1 MLNVISGGAG
11 FIGMNLG
18 IKLIAENEKVLS
30 IDNFS
35 GGMTSYPA
43 LLIENPN
50 FDYFELDLSKE
61 LDNEALQ
68 KFQSYLSGED
78 FRIWHFAANSDIQKG
93 VNNSFFDYRDT
104 LGTTLAMIELSRKY
118 KPKSFIFSSSSA
130 VYGDHK
136 GMSTSE
142 TAELMPISNYGN
154 MKLSSEIALQ
164 NSFEALGIPYYIFR
178 FPNVIGLPLTHGLIH
193 DVYKKLLAK
202 PSSIQV
208 LGDGRQQKPYIHVND
223 LLAAIFSITTS
234 QAQNLVVNIGPDDEG
249 ITVEEIVNGM
259 RDQFSPSTNLI
270 FGKTKQGW
278 LGDIPQYKLDVTKL
292 SQSFDISKLS
302 SRNAVLLVI
311 QELMEIHK

>member
-11 FIGMNLG
+11 FIGMNLA

-35 GGMTSYPA
+35 GGKSSYPA

-50 FDYFELDLSKE
+50 FEHFELDLSEE
-61 LDNEALQ
+61 LNNEALV
-68 KFQSYLSGED
+68 KFQSYLSRED
-78 FRIWHFAANSDIQKG
+78 YRIWHFAANSDIQKG
-93 VNNSFFDYRDT
+93 VNNSFFDYKDT

-118 KPKSFIFSSSSA
+118 RPKSFVFASSSA

-136 GMSTSE
+136 GVSTSE
-142 TAELMPISNYGN
+142 TAKLMPISHYGN
-154 MKLSSEIALQ
+154 MKLSSEIAIQ
-164 NSFEALGIPYYIFR
+164 NSFVETSIPYYIFR

-193 DVYKKLLAK
+193 DVYKKLVDK

-208 LGDGRQQKPYIHVND
+208 LGDGHQQKPYIHVND
-223 LLAAIFSITTS
+223 LLAAIFSVTTS
-234 QAQNLVVNIGPDDEG
+234 QAQSLVINIGPDDDG
-249 ITVEEIVNGM
+249 ITVEEIVNGL
-259 RDQFSPSTNLI
+259 RDCFSPSTNLI

-302 SRNAVLLVI
+302 SRNAVLYVI
-311 QELMEIHK
+311 QQLMGIHK

>member
-11 FIGMNLG
+11 FIGMNLA
-18 IKLIAENEKVLS
+18 IKLITENERVLS

-61 LDNEALQ
+61 LDNEALR
-68 KFQSYLSGED
+68 KFQSYLSREN

-93 VNNSFFDYRDT
+93 VNNGYFDYRDT

-118 KPKSFIFSSSSA
+118 IPKSFIFASSSA

-136 GMSTSE
+136 GVSTSE
-142 TAELMPISNYGN
+142 TAKLMPISNYGN

-193 DVYKKLLAK
+193 DVYKKLLVK

-223 LLAAIFSITTS
+223 LLAAISSITTS
-234 QAQNLVVNIGPDDEG
+234 QAQSLVINIGPDDEG
-249 ITVEEIVNGM
+249 ITVEEIVNGL
-259 RDQFSPSTNLI
+259 RDHFSPSTNLT

-292 SQSFDISKLS
+292 SQSFDTSKLS
-302 SRNAVLLVI
+302 SRNAVFLVI